1 MSLNLVSACEYFRK
15 VYRDQEQAF
24 ESSVLLYHNASPGDI
39 GVADKLFPKDP
50 TVLQGSY
57 PYESAVQELK
67 LLCNDCC
74 PQKKLECIGE
84 ITPLLLW
91 FIGGII

>member
-1 MSLNLVSACEYFRK
+1 MH
-15 VYRDQEQAF
+15 RDREQAF
-24 ESSVLLYHNASPGDI
+24 ESGVLLYRNASPGDV

-50 TVLQGSY
+50 AVLQGSY

-67 LLCNDCC
+67 LLCKDCC

-84 ITPLLLW
+84 ISWLSK
-91 FIGGII
+91 ISSSK